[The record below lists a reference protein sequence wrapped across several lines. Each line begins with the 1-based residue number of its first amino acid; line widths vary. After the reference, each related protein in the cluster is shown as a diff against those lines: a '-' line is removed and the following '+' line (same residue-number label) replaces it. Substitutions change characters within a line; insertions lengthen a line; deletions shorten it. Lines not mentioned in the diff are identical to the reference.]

1 MADKASAKTAK
12 KKINDKKNRQIKNYF
27 NDFQGTLKGYG
38 LGALI
43 FLIVF
48 GAAGFLSGG
57 PGKGFIGGVVAYIL
71 GAGVA
76 MLVVGK
82 VLGGKVQSIEK
93 ELTQCQAGFSGE
105 KELLTTISNGCI
117 KLIPVL
123 KGQLKA
129 VMDQTEAA
137 ALDIGGRFQDI
148 ALKAGRQAEMAS
160 STMGGGDGGGV
171 DESIEG
177 LLGRTSDNLAGMAG
191 VVDNATQS
199 SFKAVSE
206 MDDVSVK
213 VQAIKEILEDID
225 FIASQTNLLA
235 LNASVEAARAGDA
248 GRGFSVVAEE
258 VSKLSDRSN
267 LASDRIRSM
276 IKDIE
281 VQVDDASGRLRERAE
296 KDVDSSKESKAG
308 VEQLLESIMGAH
320 DRIKGSVDELAV
332 SSLDIADDI
341 SSIVTILQFQDST
354 RQRIEH
360 VIEPLTELE
369 ADMQKIV
376 EDSDGVSR
384 EELAVSLGED
394 IGGLAKIYTMESER
408 QMLQGGAGEDP
419 ESEEAVDEQDA
430 ASNVV
435 LF

>member
-1 MADKASAKTAK
+1 VPVCGAANSDYVRTRLGREIGTRVRDMADKASAKTAK

-148 ALKAGRQAEMAS
+148 ALKAGRQAEK
-160 STMGGGDGGGV
+160 GFL
-171 DESIEG
+171 EG
-177 LLGRTSDNLAGMAG
+177 P
-191 VVDNATQS
+191 AT
-199 SFKAVSE
+199 
-206 MDDVSVK
+206 
-213 VQAIKEILEDID
+213 ILP
-225 FIASQTNLLA
+225 AW
-235 LNASVEAARAGDA
+235 
-248 GRGFSVVAEE
+248 
-258 VSKLSDRSN
+258 
-267 LASDRIRSM
+267 
-276 IKDIE
+276 
-281 VQVDDASGRLRERAE
+281 QVW
-296 KDVDSSKESKAG
+296 
-308 VEQLLESIMGAH
+308 SIM
-320 DRIKGSVDELAV
+320 RR
-332 SSLDIADDI
+332 SLH
-341 SSIVTILQFQDST
+341 L
-354 RQRIEH
+354 RRYQRW
-360 VIEPLTELE
+360 
-369 ADMQKIV
+369 MMY
-376 EDSDGVSR
+376 R
-384 EELAVSLGED
+384 
-394 IGGLAKIYTMESER
+394 
-408 QMLQGGAGEDP
+408 
-419 ESEEAVDEQDA
+419 
-430 ASNVV
+430 
-435 LF
+435 